1 MQKILGQAV
10 GRLQVEGLSVINT
23 YLFLYNHNFWLT
35 PDYVANLENNYIIF
49 IRHNSI
55 IFKSLSPKSHL
66 LSKEKK
72 RYTICCMK
80 NIQKNSPQSWW
91 QFSKKSPWCT
101 FSHDNN
107 SLSLPMESVLEVTK
121 INWNWYIELF
131 AKKSD
136 LLPYKHFAWAD
147 RCFRRHLAV
156 ILCYWFW
163 LVFLIACAVI
173 MPNFLF
179 INL

>member
-72 RYTICCMK
+72 DI
-80 NIQKNSPQSWW
+80 
-91 QFSKKSPWCT
+91 
-101 FSHDNN
+101 
-107 SLSLPMESVLEVTK
+107 
-121 INWNWYIELF
+121 LF
-131 AKKSD
+131 
-136 LLPYKHFAWAD
+136 
-147 RCFRRHLAV
+147 V
-156 ILCYWFW
+156 
-163 LVFLIACAVI
+163 V
-173 MPNFLF
+173 
-179 INL
+179 